1 MTTAAPADPE
11 PEDPN
16 ANVRSLADVV
26 GRYGVADDVVENQK
40 DALWRHELDRELR
53 RQRAQEEAR
62 RTLKREQ
69 LGAYAEPP
77 PIVLGDAFLDE
88 PDEVAEYRIKGL
100 LPSGGRAILAAQYK
114 AGKSTMIGN
123 LIRSLVD
130 GDPFLDEF
138 QVPKAARR
146 VVLLDTELDRNM
158 LRRWIRDQGIQRRTG
173 FAPVTLRGKLST
185 FDILDTE
192 VRQHWANE
200 LRKVGAEVVILDCLR
215 PVLDAIGLEENTEA
229 GRFLVAFDELI
240 GMCGASEAIIVHHM
254 GHEGERSRGSSR
266 LRDWPDV
273 EWRLMRDDKDDPASP
288 RAFSAFG
295 RDVDVSESMLSF
307 DEETRH
313 LALIGGSR
321 KERRADADARESL
334 PAVLDILSKAPDG
347 LSGRQVEDPLMTN
360 GHRQKSIRKALQ
372 LAFTEGWTT
381 QEDGPKR
388 AKIHKLKST

>member
-1 MTTAAPADPE
+1 MTTAAPVDHG

-26 GRYGVADDVVENQK
+26 GRYGVADDVVRDRE
-40 DALWRHELDRELR
+40 DALWRHELDHELR
-53 RQRAQEEAR
+53 KQRAREEAR

-100 LPSGGRAILAAQYK
+100 LPSGGRVILAAQYK

-138 QVPKAARR
+138 EVPKAARR
-146 VVLLDTELDRNM
+146 VALLDTELDRNM
-158 LRRWIRDQGIQRRTG
+158 LRRWLRDQGIQRTTG

-185 FDILDTE
+185 FDILDQE
-192 VRQHWANE
+192 VRQHWANA
-200 LRKVGAEVVILDCLR
+200 LREIGAEVVILDCLR
-215 PVLDAIGLEENTEA
+215 PILDAIGLEENTEA

-307 DEETRH
+307 DADTRH

-321 KERRADADARESL
+321 KERRMTGAAREVL
-334 PAVLDILSKAPDG
+334 PAVVELLRKTPEG
-347 LSGRQVEDPLMTN
+347 LSGRQVEDALVMA
-360 GHRQKSIRKALQ
+360 GHRQKAIRDALK
-372 LAFTEGWTT
+372 LAYAEGLTT
-381 QEDGPKR
+381 QVTGAKR
-388 AKIHKLKST
+388 AVIHGLKPS